1 MGQKKEIVVPI
12 LQMGRFQGTGGF
24 FHFVENAHQYLFSQS
39 SSRDKVVAPVTR
51 PRGPSLTGAN
61 ERRQS
66 FKPLSTEGSFIPG
79 ETEEDGQ
86 LRREY
91 VLVDDIR
98 AVEFNRA
105 VDGAH
110 TPFSIVA
117 YLTHYSRNHISTST
131 IIARPEDSFNTVY
144 GRLPPR
150 IPKTHE
156 QQWR

>member
-1 MGQKKEIVVPI
+1 MGSLI
-12 LQMGRFQGTGGF
+12 
-24 FHFVENAHQYLFSQS
+24 FVENAHQYLFSQS

-105 VDGAH
+105 VDGAS
-110 TPFSIVA
+110 TPFSIVSH
-117 YLTHYSRNHISTST
+117 LIHYSRNHIPTPTT
-131 IIARPEDSFNTVY
+131 ITRPEDSSNTLN
-144 GRLPPR
+144 GRLPHR
-150 IPKTHE
+150 IPNTHE
-156 QQWR
+156 Q